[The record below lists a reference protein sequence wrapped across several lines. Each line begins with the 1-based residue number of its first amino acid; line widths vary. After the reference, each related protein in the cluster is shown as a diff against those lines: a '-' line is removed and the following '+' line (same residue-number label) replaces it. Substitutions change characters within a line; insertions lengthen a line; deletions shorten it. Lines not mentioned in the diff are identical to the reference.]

1 VTQSGAADPRG
12 FTPHSAGAP
21 PEGGVRADLLRA
33 FAEGFFEGA
42 GPALITVLNRAVT
55 VRVLGVEPVRVS
67 ELAARTPFPWVL
79 VTMPYGR
86 GLSGTHAL
94 VFSMAGAVRLGR
106 ALVGEEDDGGGDFL
120 PAHEEALRETVNQ
133 ILLSAPA
140 TLAAVIPRSVTFGA
154 ASVLLVDGPSD
165 IPADVVAGGER
176 VWLIRAEVTGAP
188 GFHTELAMTVSGD
201 LARELAELA
210 EANTPATP
218 VAAGPEPS
226 PSRLDMILDI
236 TLPVTV
242 ELGRTRM
249 QIQDV
254 LKLAPGS
261 VIELEKS
268 AGDPVELYINDRP
281 IARGEVVVID
291 ENFGV
296 RLTSIVTPT
305 ERIRSLR

>member
-1 VTQSGAADPRG
+1 MPSGAADPRG

-21 PEGGVRADLLRA
+21 ADSGVRVDTIRA
-33 FAEGFFEGA
+33 FADGFFEGV

-55 VRVLGVEPVRVS
+55 VRVLGVEPVGVS

-86 GLSGTHAL
+86 GLTGTHAL
-94 VFSMAGAVRLGR
+94 VFSMAHAVRLGQ
-106 ALVGEEDDGGGDFL
+106 ALLGEDDAGAGDFL
-120 PAHEEALRETVNQ
+120 PAHEQALRDTVNQ
-133 ILLSAPA
+133 ILLSAST
-140 TLAAVIPRSVTFGA
+140 TLAGVIPRSVTFGA
-154 ASVLLVDGPSD
+154 AGVVLVDDPSD
-165 IPADVVAGGER
+165 IPGDVIAGGER
-176 VWLIRAEVTGAP
+176 VWLIRAEVTGTA
-188 GFHTELAMTVSGD
+188 GFRTELAMTVSGD
-201 LARELAELA
+201 LARELTELG
-210 EANTPATP
+210 EASAPAP
-218 VAAGPEPS
+218 SAAAGPEPS